1 MEYAV
6 IAAHGKQYIV
16 QTGTKLKL
24 GRLDGKVES
33 ETEFPI
39 LLAFDAQGGVELGQ
53 PTIARTAK
61 AMISSH
67 YRAAKI
73 TVIKFKRKVRYRRK
87 AGYRHPVTEVT
98 VSSI

>member
-1 MEYAV
+1 MDYAV

-16 QTGTKLKL
+16 QTGSKVTL
-24 GRLDGKVES
+24 GRLEGKVDS
-33 ETEFPI
+33 ATEFPI
-39 LLAFDAQGGVELGQ
+39 LMAFDAKGGLELGH

-61 AMISSH
+61 AKITSH
-67 YRAAKI
+67 DRADKV